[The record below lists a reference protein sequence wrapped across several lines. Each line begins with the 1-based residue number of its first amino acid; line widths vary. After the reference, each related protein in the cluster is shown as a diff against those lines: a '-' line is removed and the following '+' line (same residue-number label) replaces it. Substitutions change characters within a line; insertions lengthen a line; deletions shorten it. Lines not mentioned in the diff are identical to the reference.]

1 MFLGMMLGTDAHHMT
16 GTCIRALWSSTL
28 LQDSCC
34 LTMGFIVG
42 VLNVYIYISVVHT
55 AIVETRQ
62 KIRPRLILWTVMQMD
77 CNALGHLAPDCSS
90 WGIPSRGTSWRN
102 FVNVAGNLF
111 LPWIRGANMMI
122 SRFLAIHL

>member
-1 MFLGMMLGTDAHHMT
+1 MY
-16 GTCIRALWSSTL
+16 I
-28 LQDSCC
+28 
-34 LTMGFIVG
+34 
-42 VLNVYIYISVVHT
+42 YIYISVVHT

-111 LPWIRGANMMI
+111 LPWIRGANVMI